1 MDYRPFSKTNLS
13 LSALS
18 FGCMRFADDDTAAE
32 AVRKAIELGVNYFDV
47 APAYC
52 GGASERRLA
61 AGIKGADRSKLIL
74 TAKSSPGDGGEGV
87 GENHRPDIGFGINT
101 ADQAREEIERSMKI
115 LGVDHLDVYHLWAI
129 HSDAIFDAATKPG
142 GFLEGVR
149 KAQSE
154 GLLDYIGMTT
164 HMPTD
169 NIIDYLQRFDF
180 DMITLPFH
188 LRDTSRAKAIEY
200 CAERGI
206 GVIAMNPLAGGALAS
221 SAKPLKNIAMSIL
234 SLSKES
240 LSKESCESMT
250 EASLRYL
257 LGYPGVTTALVGFTY
272 ADHVTQDVAMAER
285 GGLSSE
291 ARGLLE
297 SRVQE
302 LYANVKHFCSACGYC
317 GECPEG
323 ILIPKVLEVYSNLL
337 VPSAADA
344 AKEEL
349 VTKLLENPRG
359 YDPSL
364 CAACGQ
370 CESKCPNNL
379 PISEL
384 MAAAKEKWPGR

>member
-32 AVRKAIELGVNYFDV
+32 AVRKAIELGINYFDV

-52 GGASERRLA
+52 GCTSERRLA
-61 AGIKGADRSKLIL
+61 AGIKGADRSKLIV

-87 GENHRPDIGFGINT
+87 GQNHRPDVGFGINT
-101 ADQAREEIERSMKI
+101 ADQARAEIERSMKI
-115 LGVDHLDVYHLWAI
+115 IGVDHLDVYHLWAI
-129 HSDAIFDAATKPG
+129 HSDGIFDEAMKPG

-149 KAQSE
+149 KAQAE
-154 GLLDYIGMTT
+154 GLCDYVGLTT
-164 HMPTD
+164 HMPGD
-169 NIIDYLQRFDF
+169 NIIGYLKRFDF
-180 DMITLPFH
+180 DMITFPFH
-188 LRDTSRAKAIEY
+188 LRDTSRATAIDY
-200 CAERGI
+200 CSERGI
-206 GVIAMNPLAGGALAS
+206 GVIAMNPLAGGALAG
-221 SAKPLKNIAMSIL
+221 SAKPLRDIAMSIL

-240 LSKESCESMT
+240 LSKESCGSMT
-250 EASLRYL
+250 EAALRYL
-257 LGYPGVTTALVGFTY
+257 LGYPGITTALVGFTY

-291 ARGLLE
+291 AREALE
-297 SRVQE
+297 SRIEE

-344 AKEEL
+344 AREEL
-349 VTKLLENPRG
+349 VERLLEDPQG

-370 CESKCPNNL
+370 CEPKCPNNL

-384 MAAAKEKWPGR
+384 MAAAKEKWPGK